1 MTFRHF
7 IGFVVQPA
15 TFDDR
20 GASMNSA
27 PCAPGASLRSGNFDL
42 AIRGVFLVGKC
53 GDVLVVYKYIY
64 ICVCLCVYVI
74 MCVCVM

>member
-1 MTFRHF
+1 MIFRHF

-53 GDVLVVYKYIY
+53 GDVLVAYIY
-64 ICVCLCVYVI
+64 IYI
-74 MCVCVM
+74 NIYIHIYIYM